1 MIDITEP
8 VRELIE
14 KFEES
19 VEPHIAMVVERVTR
33 RKQRFAERFER
44 KLADCQEE
52 AKSKKEPNF
61 MSVDSQGA
69 GEPSDHS

>member
-19 VEPHIAMVVERVTR
+19 VQPHIAMVMERVTR

-44 KLADCQEE
+44 KMAEHQEE
-52 AKSKKEPNF
+52 AKS
-61 MSVDSQGA
+61 
-69 GEPSDHS
+69 